1 MEDRLVAHEFH
12 AVLLRIDPFLFHVG
26 EQGGQAFAGHGPA
39 HVRHLLVCGVGAI
52 HVGGAGALAH
62 HVFKDGI
69 PDVAGHVPV
78 LRIGL
83 GGEGADGLAVGIAVD
98 ADPRR
103 LAAALQILGARMGV
117 GEFHVDHA
125 RAHAPAE
132 ALSARAVGAV
142 PRIEHEARRGRVHVQ
157 TVRQPGGEQDGFGPD
172 RDKGGLFRADV
183 HGERPGDAAADAG
196 KFHHGMMVVEL
207 HADRLGLAD
216 KHLLLVGA
224 VILQERAGLAGQGVP
239 LAFPVSGRA
248 HVHAPSIPHLHQL
261 KALFQK
267 FVHEARFLEL
277 AHEALHGFLEY
288 GLDVVAVI
296 GRDIAVEVIVAGRA
310 GTAAARMALFH
321 DDDVLASGL
330 ARRDARHEAADAAA
344 DDEEIRFDYRL
355 DGDHDLT
362 SLVVRVDAST
372 CMRPYDRGMRREI
385 APTGQSSTQESQCQH
400 SSGNLMRGNLSTLRS
415 KTKRFEL
422 QISAQVPH
430 PVHFSRSISGGIGK
444 LLCGMFCIYRST
456 ITAHYG

>member
-1 MEDRLVAHEFH
+1 MIGIGIPPYLDDFEKAKAAGGGGGDPLDVGEGDGIARDFSAHE
-12 AVLLRIDPFLFHVG
+12 RT
-26 EQGGQAFAGHGPA
+26 
-39 HVRHLLVCGVGAI
+39 
-52 HVGGAGALAH
+52 
-62 HVFKDGI
+62 DG
-69 PDVAGHVPV
+69 
-78 LRIGL
+78 
-83 GGEGADGLAVGIAVD
+83 
-98 ADPRR
+98 
-103 LAAALQILGARMGV
+103 
-117 GEFHVDHA
+117 
-125 RAHAPAE
+125 
-132 ALSARAVGAV
+132 
-142 PRIEHEARRGRVHVQ
+142 Q
-157 TVRQPGGEQDGFGPD
+157 TVGRGILDDEMGRRIRRSRVPGRHP
-172 RDKGGLFRADV
+172 
-183 HGERPGDAAADAG
+183 DAAADAG

-321 DDDVLASGL
+321 DDDVLTSGL

-400 SSGNLMRGNLSTLRS
+400 SSGNLMRGNLSTPRS
-415 KTKRFEL
+415 NTNRLEL

-430 PVHFSRSISGGIGK
+430 PVHFSRSISGGIGETPFWNV
-444 LLCGMFCIYRST
+444 LHISQYDNCSLRMIRF
-456 ITAHYG
+456 